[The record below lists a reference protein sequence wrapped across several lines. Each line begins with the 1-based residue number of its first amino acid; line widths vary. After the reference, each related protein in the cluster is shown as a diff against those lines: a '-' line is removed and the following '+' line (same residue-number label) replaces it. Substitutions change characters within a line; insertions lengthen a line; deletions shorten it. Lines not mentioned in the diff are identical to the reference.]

1 MSRFNYWLLSIKLT
15 LRNFLLTILLKDLCD
30 RYAPATQLWRGR
42 LHVMGGSKENRHT
55 PALEHWSLAVKDGK
69 ALETEWRSE
78 IPIPRGGPHRF
89 VNLNDICKISKYT
102 SVKYLFLRKQLS

>member
-1 MSRFNYWLLSIKLT
+1 MYVI
-15 LRNFLLTILLKDLCD
+15 FLVLWFWVEDFDNIVF

-55 PALEHWSLAVKDGK
+55 PGLEHWSLAVKDGK
-69 ALETEWRSE
+69 ALEQEWRTE

-89 VNLNDICKISKYT
+89 VT
-102 SVKYLFLRKQLS
+102 V

>member
-1 MSRFNYWLLSIKLT
+1 MLF
-15 LRNFLLTILLKDLCD
+15 

-89 VNLNDICKISKYT
+89 VNLNDICKISKCM
-102 SVKYLFLRKQLS
+102 SVKYPFLRKQLS

>member
-1 MSRFNYWLLSIKLT
+1 MYLVLDGKDFDNVIL
-15 LRNFLLTILLKDLCD
+15 NF

-55 PALEHWSLAVKDGK
+55 PGLEHWSLAVKNGK
-69 ALETEWRSE
+69 ALEKEWRSE

-89 VNLNDICKISKYT
+89 VAL
-102 SVKYLFLRKQLS
+102 